1 MPHASISARR
11 RRLRASPELDAIVAR
26 LAATLHA
33 VDTTASNRA
42 PSQVVEK
49 DTVFRRL
56 VDRKFY
62 NEYPCI
68 IVTGRG
74 FPDIATRALVHC
86 LRTTLDLP
94 VYGLVDHNSWGV
106 GILLCYVL
114 GSAALAVESGAY
126 AGPVRWLGLRS
137 SQIEDLG
144 VPDAVMSARGVIF
157 CFEVR
162 RRHERSRTRRRPLTP
177 RDRSRG
183 NGLVDHAWIAH
194 PDRRAWREELRK
206 MLASGQKCELEAVCV
221 KPRGGSDFG
230 RLSNF
235 VKDAILNED
244 WL

>member
-1 MPHASISARR
+1 MPTLSIR
-11 RRLRASPELDAIVAR
+11 
-26 LAATLHA
+26 T
-33 VDTTASNRA
+33 
-42 PSQVVEK
+42 
-49 DTVFRRL
+49 
-56 VDRKFY
+56 
-62 NEYPCI
+62 CI

-74 FPDIATRALVHC
+74 MPDIATRAFVHC
-86 LRTTLDLP
+86 LRATLGLP

-137 SQIEDLG
+137 SQIEALG
-144 VPDAVMSARGVIF
+144 LPDAVMSARGVIF

-162 RRHERSRTRRRPLTP
+162 RRRERSRTRRRPLTP

-206 MLASGQKCELEAVCV
+206 MLASGLKCDLETVCV

-230 RLSNF
+230 RLSKF

-244 WL
+244 WLE